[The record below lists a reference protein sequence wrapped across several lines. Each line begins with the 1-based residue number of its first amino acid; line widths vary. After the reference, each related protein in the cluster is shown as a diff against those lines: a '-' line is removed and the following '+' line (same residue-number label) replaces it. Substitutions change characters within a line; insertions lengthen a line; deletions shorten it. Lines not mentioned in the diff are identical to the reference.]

1 MAIIGNF
8 YPGEEYIVTDQYIQA
23 SLKGCLSWVA
33 LPIVF
38 T

>member
-8 YPGEEYIVTDQYIQA
+8 YPGEEYIVTVQYIQA
-23 SLKGCLSWVA
+23 SLKGASLDS
-33 LPIVF
+33 